1 MEYILPPSQY
11 IVCSSISHD
20 SLCRARS
27 TELYY
32 YICKRILICFIEIC
46 LLPFGRIIK
55 LKRNINQH
63 RAQHRKYAFGIFI
76 HFFVYFQLEQNS
88 IKNC

>member
-27 TELYY
+27 TELV
-32 YICKRILICFIEIC
+32 ILYMQTDFDM
-46 LLPFGRIIK
+46 F
-55 LKRNINQH
+55 
-63 RAQHRKYAFGIFI
+63 Y
-76 HFFVYFQLEQNS
+76 
-88 IKNC
+88 